1 MTSAPTLP
9 IRVGIIGAG
18 EVSQVVHLPTL
29 QLLPHLYKVTAITD
43 LSLAASKHASS
54 KFGVP
59 QACATVDELVKL
71 QNVDLVLIA
80 SADEYHGDHAV
91 AAINAGKHVF
101 IEKPLCL
108 TRQDAERIQDAEQ
121 KAGVQVNV
129 AYMRRY
135 APAFEIFKQLVAES
149 GPVQYGEGGTL
160 PVMSWPMQ
168 SRHSLICQRIR
179 PHAAVV
185 RDLIGPN
192 EFFVAQS
199 GTSPIKFVEDIPA
212 GAANDKKAKAE
223 EQHQAFLGTKT
234 ASSAHLVGAY
244 RWLASVGSHSLSL
257 MRETFGGLPDRC
269 DAAHT
274 TEKGDFIT
282 AAFRYKNKGQ
292 GGGFAVSFETGLHG
306 VGVFDSFIEVFTP
319 KRIIKLQY
327 DTPFV
332 KGLPIT
338 IIIREA
344 DPAIP
349 GSYQERVIRPTFVD
363 AYTSEWTVLAE
374 ALEQDKPLKTTVA
387 VSASVRG
394 RACYPD
400 LGECSSLTC
409 LCSAIHSIRAGR
421 RA

>member
-59 QACATVDELVKL
+59 QACATVDELVTL

-121 KAGVQVNV
+121 KAGVHVSV

-149 GPVQYGEGGTL
+149 APVQY
-160 PVMSWPMQ
+160 
-168 SRHSLICQRIR
+168 
-179 PHAAVV
+179 AVV

-199 GTSPIKFVEDIPA
+199 GTTPIKFVEDIPA

-223 EQHQAFLGTKT
+223 EQHQAFL
-234 ASSAHLVGAY
+234 
-244 RWLASVGSHSLSL
+244 
-257 MRETFGGLPDRC
+257 
-269 DAAHT
+269 
-274 TEKGDFIT
+274 
-282 AAFRYKNKGQ
+282 
-292 GGGFAVSFETGLHG
+292 
-306 VGVFDSFIEVFTP
+306 
-319 KRIIKLQY
+319 
-327 DTPFV
+327 
-332 KGLPIT
+332 
-338 IIIREA
+338 
-344 DPAIP
+344 AIP

-374 ALEQDKPLKTTVA
+374 ALQQSKPLKTTVA
-387 VSASVRG
+387 DAALELDVW
-394 RACYPD
+394 D
-400 LGECSSLTC
+400 MIMQKLQ
-409 LCSAIHSIRAGR
+409 
-421 RA
+421 